1 MMLILRRAL
10 SRWLMTLVRRPR
22 LKLLGQ
28 RLLAHTPRL
37 RGLVLRLLYGAPL
50 HSSAEPI
57 NAFDGRGERQQRFL
71 DDLQRR
77 WEAET

>member
-1 MMLILRRAL
+1 MILALRRAL

-28 RLLAHTPRL
+28 RLLARTPRL
-37 RGLVLRLLYGAPL
+37 RGLALRLLYGAPL
-50 HSSAEPI
+50 RSPAEPV

-77 WEAET
+77 WEADR